1 MKTTP
6 PSEKVWQYVSSN
18 CDVHGYRADYA
29 TSIYRQY
36 ARPIEQLDYRKK
48 IRCSDRKYR
57 SEIYICR
64 GSERGKRLDRRAV
77 GIISIALGVALKLRF
92 RPYLSLRARPSGWKL
107 RLIRTQNLLT
117 NRSCSIMWYCL
128 NYHFHIASVYSISL
142 YIYRA
147 LSLMHCYLNV
157 FL

>member
-1 MKTTP
+1 MKATP
-6 PSEKVWQYVSSN
+6 KDEKVWQYVN
-18 CDVHGYRADYA
+18 TNLDVHGYRSDYA
-29 TSIYRQY
+29 TFLYKQC
-36 ARPIEQLDYRKK
+36 ARPMETPDFHNK
-48 IRCSDRKYR
+48 IRCADGKYR

-77 GIISIALGVALKLRF
+77 GIISIALGVALKLRL

-107 RLIRTQNLLT
+107 CLISTQNLLT

-128 NYHFHIASVYSISL
+128 NYHFHIASVYSINL